1 MTDSIISAE
10 LRKRLRDWVQTADR
24 EYVCKVDFDADFAG
38 FEGHFPGNPIVPGVC
53 LVELSRIMAEQ
64 AAGRAMTLQEIS
76 LCKFRNPVMAGM
88 TVNCKLLL
96 RPLDGSAF
104 LIQTEIKTESG
115 SAGQMRLK
123 AKIRS

>member
-10 LRKRLRDWVQTADR
+10 LRKRLRDWVQTADQ

-53 LVELSRIMAEQ
+53 LIELSRVMAEQ
-64 AAGRAMTLQEIS
+64 AAGLELVLQEIS
-76 LCKFRNPVMAGM
+76 LCKFRHPVMAGM
-88 TVNCKLLL
+88 TADCKLLL
-96 RPLDGSAF
+96 RRLDGPAF

-115 SAGQMRLK
+115 PAGQMRLK
-123 AKIRS
+123 AGIRS